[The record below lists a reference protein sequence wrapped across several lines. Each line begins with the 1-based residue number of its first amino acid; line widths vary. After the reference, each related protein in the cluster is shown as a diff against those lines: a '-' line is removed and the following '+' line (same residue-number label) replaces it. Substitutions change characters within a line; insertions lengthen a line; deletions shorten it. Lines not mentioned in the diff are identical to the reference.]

1 MHVSALHGGLLT
13 LFAKRFI
20 TNAPPSEKHIA
31 PSLAF
36 FLRHSAT
43 GKHLLFDLGVR
54 KDTDNFSPE
63 LQRFIKEE
71 VPVDV
76 PKDVVESLREG
87 GIEPAGV
94 ETIVLSHLHY
104 DHVGDHTPFTN
115 ATFILGPDSDTLLST
130 TDPSPSPLIAPSS
143 VPTARTHVLSLTDFT
158 HTLAS
163 FPHAHDFF
171 NDGSLYVINS
181 PGHVAGHI
189 NLLARTSDDGAW
201 IYLSGDTCH
210 DPRLLS
216 GEREIAFE
224 VDHNGCLLM
233 CAHVNKEAAAEHIRR
248 VKVLSDMERVHVL
261 MAHDWEWYERN
272 GGFEGGAGGVFLP
285 GKIPAIGA

>member
-1 MHVSALHGGLLT
+1 MPLHP
-13 LFAKRFI
+13 K
-20 TNAPPSEKHIA
+20 KHIA

-36 FLRHSAT
+36 FLR
-43 GKHLLFDLGVR
+43 VR
-54 KDTDNFSPE
+54 RDTESFPPA

-71 VPVDV
+71 VPVN
-76 PKDVVESLREG
+76 SLREG
-87 GIEPAGV
+87 GMEPEEV
-94 ETIVLSHLHY
+94 ETIVLSHLYY
-104 DHVGDHTPFTN
+104 DHV
-115 ATFILGPDSDTLLST
+115 
-130 TDPSPSPLIAPSS
+130 
-143 VPTARTHVLSLTDFT
+143 PTGRTRVLPLTDFT

-181 PGHVAGHI
+181 PGHVVGHI
-189 NLLARTSDDGAW
+189 SLLARTSDDGAW
-201 IYLSGDTCH
+201 IYLSGDTYH

-224 VDHNGCLLM
+224 VDHNGCLLK
-233 CAHVNKEAAAEHIRR
+233 CAHTDKEAAAEHIRR
-248 VKVLSDMERVHVL
+248 VKVLSDMQRVHVL